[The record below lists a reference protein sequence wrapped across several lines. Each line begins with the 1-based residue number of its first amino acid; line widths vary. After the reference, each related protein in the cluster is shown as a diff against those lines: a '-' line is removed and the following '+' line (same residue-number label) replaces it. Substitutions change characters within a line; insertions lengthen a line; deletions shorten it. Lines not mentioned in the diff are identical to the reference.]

1 MGFGIRVFDQ
11 VMEKT
16 VVNIE
21 WMIKYYS
28 IIEKWLDDN
37 IVVFSDGSFFKDV
50 RLLRFVFLELYI
62 FELFLDIY

>member
-11 VMEKT
+11 VMEKI

-37 IVVFSDGSFFKDV
+37 IVVFSGGSFFKDV
-50 RLLRFVFLELYI
+50 RLL
-62 FELFLDIY
+62 

>member
-1 MGFGIRVFDQ
+1 
-11 VMEKT
+11 MEKI

-37 IVVFSDGSFFKDV
+37 IVVFSGGSFFKDV
-50 RLLRFVFLELYI
+50 RLSRFVFFELYI
-62 FELFLDIY
+62 LELFLDIY

>member
-1 MGFGIRVFDQ
+1 
-11 VMEKT
+11 MEKT

-37 IVVFSDGSFFKDV
+37 IVVFLGGSFFKDV
-50 RLLRFVFLELYI
+50 RLSRFVFFELYI
-62 FELFLDIY
+62 LELFLDIY